1 MPAKKPPKRPATKPT
16 PAPPPSIQPA
26 ALFRARLLG
35 YLVGLVP
42 LLALLLMFR
51 QLLPSPVALG
61 LVLVGFMASVW
72 VQQRIRQ
79 RYPHD
84 FKQRAEWLAL
94 GAYTLLVV
102 LVAVVFLSLVS

>member
-1 MPAKKPPKRPATKPT
+1 MPKKPIQRRPTPT
-16 PAPPPSIQPA
+16 PAPPPKVRPA

-42 LLALLLMFR
+42 LLALLLLFR
-51 QLLPSPVALG
+51 QVLPASVALAI
-61 LVLVGFMASVW
+61 VLVGFMASVW

-79 RYPHD
+79 RFPYD

-94 GAYTLLVV
+94 GAYSLLVV
-102 LVAVVFLSLVS
+102 VITAVYLGWVA